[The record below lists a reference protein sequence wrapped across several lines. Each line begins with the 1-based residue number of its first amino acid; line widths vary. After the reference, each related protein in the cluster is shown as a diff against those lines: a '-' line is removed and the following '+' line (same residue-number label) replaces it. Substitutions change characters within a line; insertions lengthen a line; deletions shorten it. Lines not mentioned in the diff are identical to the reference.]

1 MRHSRLY
8 VPINLKSQRQFT
20 LPDNTTR
27 YVSQVLRLKPGA
39 TLTLFDGNGGEY
51 FATLTAITRHKAIIE
66 TGDFTAHE
74 CESPFK
80 ITLAQGISRGERMD
94 LTLQKSTEL
103 GVHRIV
109 PLTTERCG
117 VRLNE
122 ERRDKRQRHW
132 QGVVASACEQS
143 GRNQLPIL
151 DPVTRL
157 SDWLTSNPA
166 KATHAMVLDPLAK
179 NGLPQAKPTEQSV
192 TILIGPE
199 GGLSDEEINLAANK
213 GFMRT
218 RLGPR
223 VLRTETAGIA
233 ALAAIQTLWGDLA

>member
-1 MRHSRLY
+1 MRQPRLY
-8 VPINLKSQRQFT
+8 VPLNLKSQHQFI
-20 LPDNTTR
+20 LPDPTTR
-27 YVSQVLRLKPGA
+27 YASQVLRLKAGA

-66 TGDFTAHE
+66 TGDFTDRE
-74 CESPFK
+74 YESPLK

-103 GVHRIV
+103 GVHRII

-117 VRLNE
+117 VRLDE
-122 ERRDKRQRHW
+122 KRRDKRQQHW
-132 QGVVASACEQS
+132 QGVIASACEQS

-157 SDWLTSNPA
+157 SDWLASNPA
-166 KATHAMVLDPLAK
+166 DKTNAMVLDPLAK
-179 NGLPQAKPTEQSV
+179 QGLPKTISAEQTV

-199 GGLSDEEINLAANK
+199 GGLNEDEINLAANA
-213 GFMRT
+213 GFKRT

-233 ALAAIQTLWGDLA
+233 ALAAMQTLWGDLA